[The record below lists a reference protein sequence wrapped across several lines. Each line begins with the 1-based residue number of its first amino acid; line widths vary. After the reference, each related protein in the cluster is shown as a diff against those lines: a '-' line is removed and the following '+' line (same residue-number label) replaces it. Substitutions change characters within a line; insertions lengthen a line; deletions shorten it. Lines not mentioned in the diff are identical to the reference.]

1 MFTEL
6 SQGLRA
12 PRTIYS
18 IPSQVKIFKSTRSIF
33 HLSFLQQMNLS
44 HTLSSDQSME
54 LLSLSL
60 HSLSFCF
67 CEVSDKSEKMSWRDE
82 KNVHLIE
89 EFGNF
94 EQIRIRCI
102 RKCCRCRR
110 RRRQRLLRRTSLKR
124 YPKFISN
131 IFQKLFLKKPRANLM
146 SIL

>member
-6 SQGLRA
+6 SQGPRV

-44 HTLSSDQSME
+44 HTLSSDQSVE

-60 HSLSFCF
+60 SLFILFLSASVPVYF
-67 CEVSDKSEKMSWRDE
+67 CEVSDKSEKMSWRDEE

-102 RKCCRCRR
+102 LKCCRR
-110 RRRQRLLRRTSLKR
+110 RRCRCQRLLRPTTSFKR
-124 YPKFISN
+124 YPNFISN
-131 IFQKLFLKKPRANLM
+131 IFQTLF
-146 SIL
+146 